1 MPNLLVVSHAPSP
14 NTRRIAGLARSRAAG
29 VEQTTLRWLA
39 PLAATADD
47 VTWCD
52 AVVLGTTENFGSMA
66 GRSKD
71 FLERIYYPV
80 RERTAGLPVAAWV
93 RAGED
98 GAGTVMQLERIVT
111 GLKWRWVQP
120 PLVLRGEWDASFPEQ
135 AAALVETLAEG
146 LAAGIF

>member
-14 NTRRIAGLARSRAAG
+14 NTQRIAAQARSRAGAVDG
-29 VEQTTLRWLA
+29 VALRWLA
-39 PLAATADD
+39 PLAATGDD
-47 VTWCD
+47 VLWCD
-52 AVVLGTTENFGSMA
+52 AVALGTTENFGSMA

-80 RERTAGLPVAAWV
+80 RVHTAGLAVAAWV

-98 GAGTVMQLERIVT
+98 GAGSVRQLERIVT

-120 PLVLRGEWDASFPEQ
+120 PLVLHGAWDAAFPEQ
-135 AAALVETLAEG
+135 VATLVETLAEG
-146 LAAGIF
+146 VAAGIF